1 MPNTSLANDNVTD
14 QLTSVSGAA
23 DQLQLSASVSEGN
36 NSPIP
41 APHFDH
47 LQFARQFVEE
57 RLSTADIDHPPLQSP
72 LAPPAEAPIAEP
84 AESGAEPQLE
94 LEVESHSAEPQ
105 AEQSLVD
112 APAVSELAPVEL
124 VSVEPASAESSTVEL
139 ASIEPTP
146 VESATI
152 LPIETASPDDTW
164 VDMGIVPDEVPVSTE
179 LPVSPTTVQD
189 SLPEPLVM
197 TTVVPE
203 TLELAEPVVT
213 PAVTAPP
220 VVRSAPSRRSKAI
233 VSDDPAAE
241 FKPQIHIAGFNSAL
255 SRTPQVQTAS
265 VPLFGKNLTTTKW
278 TPFWGKVV
286 TFGLTFPEGFEF
298 LPTKAP
304 KEPAAGGDG
313 ESAGLGPTKEELLAL
328 LTPGAIADA
337 VVVSAEPPAPE
348 KKTRLKPPHDAVSME
363 DRLFYLLQPPLETWL
378 KGQELIMPFEPF
390 PYQYEGIAW
399 LFAQQAAL
407 LADEMG
413 LGKTMQTITAM
424 RLLLRAG
431 QVNRILLVCPKPLI
445 PNWQREFKSWAEEL
459 PIVTIEGDAAHRKMQ
474 WTMPGV
480 PILLANYEILTRDF
494 EMLADDPP
502 RFDLLILD
510 EAQRIK
516 NRTSRTALTA
526 RAIPRKRSWALT
538 GTPIENRPEEMAS
551 LYEFM
556 EVIPQAANPDLR
568 QLQKLSKSYVLRR
581 TKDLVMKD
589 LPPRFDREEYL
600 ELAPAQKAAYE
611 TAEKDGIIQL
621 NDLGDSISVQHVF
634 ELVLRLKQ
642 ITNFEPVTGES
653 AKLDRLEAD
662 MEEIAA
668 SGGKAILFSQWTK
681 TIDFLEA
688 KLARFD
694 PLIYHGRIP
703 VKKREP
709 VLKEFKDNPNKSL
722 LMMSYATGAVGL
734 NLQFAGYVFLFDR
747 WWNPAVED
755 QAINRAH
762 RIGQKTQVIVT
773 KFISKDT
780 IEERIDRVLAEKRAL
795 FAAVLGDGDNTN
807 VSLSLNASEI
817 FGLFD
822 LKARHGKGTRSI
834 APPQPPAIV

>member
-1 MPNTSLANDNVTD
+1 MSD
-14 QLTSVSGAA
+14 QLPITEKRIEQPLPAVDGADNA
-23 DQLQLSASVSEGN
+23 QSEV
-36 NSPIP
+36 IP
-41 APHFDH
+41 RPHFDPQ
-47 LQFARQFVEE
+47 QFARQFVHEQ
-57 RLSTADIDHPPLQSP
+57 LSAEKVTTPRPTVPDQD
-72 LAPPAEAPIAEP
+72 PAETVPAPVNRESDP
-84 AESGAEPQLE
+84 ACDAVE
-94 LEVESHSAEPQ
+94 LEFH
-105 AEQSLVD
+105 
-112 APAVSELAPVEL
+112 
-124 VSVEPASAESSTVEL
+124 
-139 ASIEPTP
+139 
-146 VESATI
+146 
-152 LPIETASPDDTW
+152 
-164 VDMGIVPDEVPVSTE
+164 
-179 LPVSPTTVQD
+179 
-189 SLPEPLVM
+189 
-197 TTVVPE
+197 
-203 TLELAEPVVT
+203 
-213 PAVTAPP
+213 
-220 VVRSAPSRRSKAI
+220 
-233 VSDDPAAE
+233 
-241 FKPQIHIAGFNSAL
+241 PQIHIAGFNSAL
-255 SRTPQVQTAS
+255 QRGVGSALQVST
-265 VPLFGKNLTTTKW
+265 VPLFSKGQPTTKW
-278 TPFWGKVV
+278 TPYWGQVP
-286 TFGLTFPEGFEF
+286 TFGLTFPDGLEF
-298 LPTKAP
+298 LPP
-304 KEPAAGGDG
+304 KPERSKSGGSGDG
-313 ESAGLGPTKEELLAL
+313 DGNGPSAGDLIAL
-328 LTPGAIADA
+328 LPPGALQAGQTIVPVD
-337 VVVSAEPPAPE
+337 PE
-348 KKTRLKPPHDAVSME
+348 KATRLTRLKPPKDAVSIE
-363 DRLFYLLQPPLETWL
+363 DRLFYLLQPPLESWL

-399 LFAQQAAL
+399 LFEQQAAL

-431 QVNRILLVCPKPLI
+431 QVRRILLVCPKPLI

-459 PIVTIEGDAAHRKMQ
+459 PIVTIEGDSHHRKLQ

-480 PILLANYEILTRDF
+480 PILLANYEVIVRDF

-502 RFDLLILD
+502 KFDLLILD

-516 NRTSRTALTA
+516 NRGSRTAVTA
-526 RAIPRKRSWALT
+526 RGIPRKRSWALT
-538 GTPIENRPEEMAS
+538 GTPIENRPEEIAS

-556 EVIPQAANPDLR
+556 EVIPDGACPDLR

-589 LPPRFDREEYL
+589 LPPRFDRDEYL
-600 ELAPAQKAAYE
+600 ELGPAQKMAYE
-611 TAEKDGIIQL
+611 TAEKDGIVQL
-621 NDLGDSISVQHVF
+621 NEMGESISVQHVF

-653 AKLDRLEAD
+653 AKLERLEAD

-688 KLARFD
+688 RLARFN
-694 PLIYHGRIP
+694 PLVYHGKIP
-703 VKKREP
+703 VKQREP
-709 VLKEFKDNPNKSL
+709 ILKEFQEATDRPL
-722 LMMSYATGAVGL
+722 LMMSYGTGAVGL

-780 IEERIDRVLAEKRAL
+780 IEERIDKVLTEKRQI
-795 FAAVLGDGDNTN
+795 FAQILGDSDNTN

-834 APPQPPAIV
+834 APLPPPVG